1 MASKIAR
8 MLSDPLIR
16 KMVLAGWCLCLC
28 GCDVPPV
35 TPPGVA
41 EIAPQTLGLDGAPAP
56 AAITDWWTLFRD
68 PQADALAAE
77 MLKANPSLQVA
88 MARIRAAGAELAA
101 ADAGRSPQ
109 INLDGQIQEILLS
122 DEYVLPAPYGGSWRQ
137 VGDIQARLTWSL
149 DFWGRQAA
157 LIAKARSLV
166 GARNLDAMAAR
177 LALAGSFAQTY
188 IALLTAWQDID
199 IARETVTERQ
209 AILALTQSRADSG
222 LENEA
227 ALDQAKALVAA
238 AEVDVMALEAD
249 RDRAI
254 HALAALTG
262 QGAAAYDRIGRP
274 VAALDAVLPLPD
286 ALPADLLSRR
296 PDILAARARI
306 DAALHGRVSA
316 HADFYPN
323 IDLTAALG
331 FQAVGLGSL
340 FSASALTTGIGPA
353 IHLPLFDAG
362 KLRAQY
368 ALAGTDLDIAI
379 GEYNGVVLTAVKQT
393 ADALT
398 DVRSLAARRARQQTV
413 LDSARHALQLAEERY
428 RLGLSDQITVL
439 TAENLVSQARR
450 QMAALGSQLAIQRVT
465 LFLSVGG
472 GVDMAA
478 LRESEGGRSHG
489 Q

>member
-1 MASKIAR
+1 M
-8 MLSDPLIR
+8 
-16 KMVLAGWCLCLC
+16 
-28 GCDVPPV
+28 
-35 TPPGVA
+35 
-41 EIAPQTLGLDGAPAP
+41 
-56 AAITDWWTLFRD
+56 
-68 PQADALAAE
+68 
-77 MLKANPSLQVA
+77 
-88 MARIRAAGAELAA
+88 
-101 ADAGRSPQ
+101 
-109 INLDGQIQEILLS
+109 
-122 DEYVLPAPYGGSWRQ
+122 
-137 VGDIQARLTWSL
+137 
-149 DFWGRQAA
+149 
-157 LIAKARSLV
+157 
-166 GARNLDAMAAR
+166 
-177 LALAGSFAQTY
+177 
-188 IALLTAWQDID
+188 
-199 IARETVTERQ
+199 
-209 AILALTQSRADSG
+209 
-222 LENEA
+222 
-227 ALDQAKALVAA
+227 
-238 AEVDVMALEAD
+238 
-249 RDRAI
+249 
-254 HALAALTG
+254 
-262 QGAAAYDRIGRP
+262 
-274 VAALDAVLPLPD
+274 
-286 ALPADLLSRR
+286 
-296 PDILAARARI
+296 
-306 DAALHGRVSA
+306 
-316 HADFYPN
+316 
-323 IDLTAALG
+323 
-331 FQAVGLGSL
+331 GLGSL